1 MSYQINHMRL
11 NGDNKHYWANQL
23 KEFADFFTG
32 KLWGSSHP
40 RIITEVQ
47 FGKQDIRGGF
57 SIALVDEKHCIPR
70 QKHFQSKDALL
81 GFVEGWNMSDNNNIN
96 NFY

>member
-1 MSYQINHMRL
+1 MRL

-23 KEFADFFTG
+23 KEFADFFVG
-32 KLWGSSHP
+32 KLWGSNDP
-40 RIITEVQ
+40 RTIIEIQ
-47 FGKQDIRGGF
+47 FGKRDTRGGF
-57 SIALVDEKHCIPR
+57 SIALIDQKHCIPR

-81 GFVEGWNMSDNNNIN
+81 GFVEGWNMSDNSNIN